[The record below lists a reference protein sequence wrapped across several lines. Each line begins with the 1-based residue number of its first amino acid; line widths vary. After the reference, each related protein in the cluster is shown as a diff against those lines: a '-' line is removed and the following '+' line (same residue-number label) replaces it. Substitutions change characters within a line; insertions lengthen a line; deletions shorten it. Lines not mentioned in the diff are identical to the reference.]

1 MFKEILDVIRK
12 SLLEPSDF
20 GSIRNLIKTTELA
33 QVSGVVEKYNKKR
46 VRRNGKNTL
55 KEQSP
60 EHGSKR
66 VSTWSASIRI
76 VIPKERSGDQNLQ
89 INVVFE

>member
-46 VRRNGKNTL
+46 VRRM
-55 KEQSP
+55 E
-60 EHGSKR
+60 R
-66 VSTWSASIRI
+66 IR
-76 VIPKERSGDQNLQ
+76 
-89 INVVFE
+89 